1 MLYPSYVMPSV
12 SKHVY
17 LMLNTSYVMPSV
29 SKHVYLM
36 LNTSY
41 VMPSVSKHV
50 YLMLNSSF
58 VMPSVLK
65 HVSWFFFQLSYF
77 GLDTFMFD
85 TFYCTKV
92 VLNTITL
99 NHQDL
104 FTPYLAWVELNSK
117 LVLCFKYEKLNK
129 SLNTEANFKW
139 SEIEY

>member
-1 MLYPSYVMPSV
+1 MFFFLYRNVYLMLNPSYVMPSV

-17 LMLNTSYVMPSV
+17 LMLNPSYVMPSV
-29 SKHVYLM
+29 SETCVFSAEFILCYAFCIETCKLV
-36 LNTSY
+36 
-41 VMPSVSKHV
+41 
-50 YLMLNSSF
+50 
-58 VMPSVLK
+58 
-65 HVSWFFFQLSYF
+65 FFQLSYF

-129 SLNTEANFKW
+129 SLNTEANLKW